1 MSSRRSGSMN
11 SIVEAARAAMPEAGA
26 FRDAM
31 AQVASA
37 AHLVTTLGPAGRAGL
52 TATAVASVSDTP
64 PTLLV
69 CIEAGSRTLAA
80 IEASGIFCVN
90 TLAAADH
97 ELAAVFAGQRGLS
110 GEARFDVG
118 DWQKLATGAPALA
131 SALVSFDCRLV
142 GAQDVATHR
151 VLIGEVVALG
161 GGGSG
166 PGLVYRHRRFGG
178 F

>member
-1 MSSRRSGSMN
+1 MN
-11 SIVEAARAAMPEAGA
+11 SIADAAGRAAAPEARA

-31 AQVASA
+31 AEVASA
-37 AHLVTTLGPAGRAGL
+37 AHIVTTRGEGGRAGL

-64 PTLLV
+64 PTVLV

-80 IEASGIFCVN
+80 IEASGVFCVN

-97 ELAAVFAGQRGLS
+97 ELAAIFSGQRGLA
-110 GEARFDVG
+110 GEARFAFG
-118 DWQKLATGAPALA
+118 EWRELATGSPALA
-131 SALVSFDCRLV
+131 SALASFDCRLI
-142 GAQDVATHR
+142 GARDVATHR

-166 PGLVYRHRRFGG
+166 PGLVYRQRRFGG

>member
-1 MSSRRSGSMN
+1 MN
-11 SIVEAARAAMPEAGA
+11 SLADAAAATAIPEARA

-37 AHLVTTLGPAGRAGL
+37 AHLVTTRGPAGRAGL
-52 TATAVASVSDTP
+52 TATAVASVSDAP
-64 PTLLV
+64 PTVLV
-69 CIEAGSRTLAA
+69 CVEAGSRTLAA
-80 IEASGIFCVN
+80 IEASGVFCIN

-97 ELAAVFAGQRGLS
+97 ELAAIFSGQRGLD
-110 GEARFDVG
+110 GEARFGGGGWSV
-118 DWQKLATGAPALA
+118 LATGAPALE

-142 GAQDVATHR
+142 ATHPVATHR

-178 F
+178 Y